1 MLILHKWT
9 FISDDD
15 NDEAMENAEESDL
28 DDVIQVETLT
38 GGTAR
43 IASTSEVEL
52 WNLREH
58 VCF

>member
-1 MLILHKWT
+1 
-9 FISDDD
+9 
-15 NDEAMENAEESDL
+15 MENAEESDL

-52 WNLREH
+52 WNLREL
-58 VCF
+58 VSF